1 MTELELVRSIVER
14 EIDPRPLPVPM
25 LKTPAYRPGRYGDW
39 TLVNQHD
46 SLAAV
51 GYFRG
56 LRFIDG
62 FTNFALMRDGVVWMS
77 LSPMELE
84 SQAIHLDAAYG
95 EVVVAGLGMGALVYN
110 LLQKPEVRRVT
121 VVERDPAVIELLYKI
136 ASPKRWPRA
145 DKLQIRQGDAL
156 HYPHDWTVDTLLAD
170 IWPKLAATEALGDMI
185 QMQSRMNA
193 KSVGWWG
200 QEYDIVHFL
209 STRGY
214 HAPVLPEHL
223 DLFVRETGL
232 PIVGPEIAGYCT
244 LITDAIKNGLH
255 PLTMQ
260 ASAIAKPLDP
270 LMSLGEARKRRL
282 LFPEQPFQWHLTTTA
297 HDRCPEGCGAEIA
310 NLGVRDR
317 YCMKCHKGWKLTAK
331 PLAWLRL
338 MITSKAKVATRP
350 AATA

>member
-1 MTELELVRSIVER
+1 MTELDLVRSIVER

-25 LKTPAYRPGRYGDW
+25 LKTPAYRPGRYGAW
-39 TLVNQHD
+39 TLVNQLD

-62 FTNFALMRDGVVWMS
+62 FENFALMRDGVVWMS

-84 SQAIHLDAAYG
+84 SQAVHLDAAYG

-121 VVERDPAVIELLYKI
+121 VVEKDPEIIGLLHKI
-136 ASPKRWPRA
+136 SNPLRWPQAR
-145 DKLQIRQGDAL
+145 KLDIRQGDAL
-156 HYPHDWTVDTLLAD
+156 HYSHDGSVDTLLAD

-185 QMQSRMNA
+185 QMQSRLKA
-193 KSVGWWG
+193 QRVGWWG

-214 HAPVLPEHL
+214 TAPVLPEHL

-232 PIVGPEIAGYCT
+232 PIAGPHRRDYGD
-244 LITDAIKNGLH
+244 LIVDAIKNGLH
-255 PLTMQ
+255 PLNQ
-260 ASAIAKPLDP
+260 NASAIAKPLDP
-270 LMSLGEARKRRL
+270 TMSIAEARRRKL
-282 LFPEQPFQWHLTTTA
+282 HFPSQPFQWHLTTTA
-297 HDRCPEGCGAEIA
+297 HDRCPEGCGAEIG
-310 NLGVRDR
+310 NLGVRER
-317 YCMKCHKGWKLTAK
+317 ACLKCHKGWTLSTT
-331 PLAWLRL
+331 PRAWLRL
-338 MITSKAKVATRP
+338 MLTSNARVTTWDRRSA
-350 AATA
+350 